1 MQNRLGL
8 FLLIGFML
16 MTSCKSEYDKLVRTE
31 MSSGEINEDLVFG
44 LKMGQEKK
52 EFYNICWQLNSQ
64 KLVSQGPSNEMVRY
78 MIKPEEV
85 EGVTEE
91 IEMLFY
97 GSFDKDKVMRGL
109 RMKLSY
115 VSWAPWNEELHS
127 PELAKDIRPYFMKLY
142 GGNEF
147 IEVDLVK
154 DYKTYVKVDGNR
166 QIVIF
171 PQTTKDVMVKIEDL
185 RIKLSD
191 DSEDI

>member
-1 MQNRLGL
+1 MRIRIGL
-8 FLLIGFML
+8 FLVMAILL
-16 MTSCKSEYDKLVRTE
+16 VTSCRSDYDKLVRTE
-31 MSSGEINEDLVFG
+31 MKSGLIKEDLIFG
-44 LKMGQEKK
+44 LKLGQEKK

-78 MIKPEEV
+78 LIQPEEI
-85 EGVTEE
+85 EGETQE

-97 GSFDKDKVMRGL
+97 GSFDEEKIMRGL
-109 RMKLSY
+109 KMKLSY

-127 PELAKDIRPYFMKLY
+127 PELAKNIRPYFMKLY
-142 GGNEF
+142 GGNDF

-171 PQTTKDVMVKIEDL
+171 PQTTKDVMVKIDDL
-185 RIKLSD
+185 RYKLSD
-191 DSEDI
+191 DS

>member
-1 MQNRLGL
+1 MRIRIGL
-8 FLLIGFML
+8 FVVLAILL
-16 MTSCKSEYDKLVRTE
+16 MTSCKSDYDKLVRTE
-31 MSSGEINEDLVFG
+31 MKSGLIEEDLIFG
-44 LKMGQEKK
+44 LKLGQEKK

-78 MIKPEEV
+78 MIQPEEI
-85 EGVTEE
+85 EGETQE

-97 GSFDKDKVMRGL
+97 GSFDEEKIMRGL
-109 RMKLSY
+109 KMKLSY

-127 PELAKDIRPYFMKLY
+127 PELAKNIRPYFMKLY
-142 GGNEF
+142 GGNDF

-185 RIKLSD
+185 RHKLSD
-191 DSEDI
+191 DS